1 MIARLAMKRL
11 VLLSVYVFIFGL
23 STQVS
28 ATIVRYET
36 VLGNIDVRLYD
47 TATPLSVQ
55 NFMNYVDDGDW
66 DDSIIHRSVPG
77 FVIQGGEY
85 TYTEQDGIGSV
96 PTDLPVLNEPGISNL
111 RGTLSYAKV
120 SDNPDSATSQWFFNL
135 SDNSGTEL
143 IPGLDTDNGGFT
155 VFGRV
160 IGDGMQVVDSIA
172 NLQRSSITLYNFQGR
187 AFRLLNELPAINW
200 QPPQNTS
207 GIPISNGFTE
217 ENFVI
222 VHSISELTLNQADY
236 NFDGVVDTADYTVWR
251 DSLGS
256 TTQAEADGNGNG
268 VVDQADYD
276 LWAAN
281 LGATSTTTSLATTV
295 PEPASGLMVALAC
308 VGLVCRR
315 R

>member
-11 VLLSVYVFIFGL
+11 VLLSVYVFMFGL

-47 TATPLSVQ
+47 TATPQSVQ
-55 NFMNYVDDGDW
+55 NFMNYVDDDDW
-66 DDSIIHRSVPG
+66 DNTLIHRSVSG
-77 FVIQGGEY
+77 FVIQGGEF
-85 TYTEQDGIGSV
+85 TYTSQDGVNDV
-96 PTDLPVLNEPGISNL
+96 PTDNPVQNEPGISNL
-111 RGTLSYAKV
+111 RGTISYAKLGG
-120 SDNPDSATSQWFFNL
+120 DPNSATSQWFFNL
-135 SDNSGTEL
+135 ADNSAN
-143 IPGLDTDNGGFT
+143 LDNQNGGFT

-160 IGDGMQVVDSIA
+160 LGDGMQIVDAIA
-172 NLQRSSITLYNFQGR
+172 ALPTTTVALYNKQGQLTR
-187 AFRLLNELPAINW
+187 VLEDLPAFNWPATEEPGEFVLFDYENFTRVLSINELTFND
-200 QPPQNTS
+200 
-207 GIPISNGFTE
+207 
-217 ENFVI
+217 
-222 VHSISELTLNQADY
+222 ADY
-236 NFDGVVDTADYTVWR
+236 NFDGVVDAADYTVWR

-256 TTQAEADGNGNG
+256 ATQAEADGNGNG

-295 PEPASGLMVALAC
+295 PEPTSGLMVVLAC

>member
-1 MIARLAMKRL
+1 MIARQAMKRL

-36 VLGNIDVRLYD
+36 LLGNIDVRLYD

-77 FVIQGGEY
+77 FVIQGGEF
-85 TYTEQDGIGSV
+85 TYTSQDGVNDV
-96 PTDLPVLNEPGISNL
+96 PTDNPVQNEPGISNL
-111 RGTLSYAKV
+111 RGTISYAKLGG
-120 SDNPDSATSQWFFNL
+120 DPNSATSQWFFNL
-135 SDNSGTEL
+135 ADNSAN
-143 IPGLDTDNGGFT
+143 LDNQNGGFT

-160 IGDGMQVVDSIA
+160 LGDGMQIVDAIAALPTTTVV
-172 NLQRSSITLYNFQGR
+172 LYNKQGQLIR
-187 AFRLLNELPAINW
+187 VLEDLPAVNWPATEVPGEFVLFDYENFTRVLSINELTFND
-200 QPPQNTS
+200 
-207 GIPISNGFTE
+207 
-217 ENFVI
+217 
-222 VHSISELTLNQADY
+222 ADY

-295 PEPASGLMVALAC
+295 PEPASGLMVVLAC